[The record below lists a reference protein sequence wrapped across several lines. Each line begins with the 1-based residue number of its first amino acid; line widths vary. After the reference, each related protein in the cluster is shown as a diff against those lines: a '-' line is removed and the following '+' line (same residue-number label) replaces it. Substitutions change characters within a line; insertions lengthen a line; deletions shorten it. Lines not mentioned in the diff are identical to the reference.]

1 MIKTMNYITIDY
13 LPDLTAQQMLAARTL
28 TLTPMSDKIS
38 SGWDVSALFT
48 NHEGAEIQNDLFSF
62 TGVANAEYDVFS
74 HSTREPSMIRLYD
87 HAGNVIAIDREKN
100 VSTNG
105 DDFLNHFMAPYSG
118 TYYVA
123 AGWTQ
128 VKPDPFLSLSIY
140 ANLDPVQAPVNTLRA
155 ARGDDNWWSTFGN
168 DIGDGGDG
176 FDTFHVGGVRGDFH
190 IVSAGDVL
198 TVTSRFG
205 TEGVDTLKNVEKI
218 AFWDGA
224 VDMTYI
230 GLTQAL
236 YVGYFGRPADVG
248 GLKSFQSQ
256 LAALGAPEGVRE
268 FSARYATDAAVKNLI
283 DSFGTS
289 AESNAL
295 YAGDN
300 KTFVKAIFSNVLN
313 RAPSLTGLE
322 FWSAAIDSGE
332 LTRANASLSIMAGAL
347 ANTSIQGQNDARL
360 VQAKI
365 NVASNFTFAL
375 ESDSFHA
382 AYDGAG
388 AAAIARNLLGTVS
401 AATDANAFQPSLYQA
416 ILKLP
421 QLPPAAL
428 AHPGEQPWATQPEA
442 PPVMLVGIDSSLD
455 GAVPPA

>member
-1 MIKTMNYITIDY
+1 MNYITIDY
-13 LPDLTAQQMLAARTL
+13 LSDLTAQQMLAARTL
-28 TLTPMSDKIS
+28 TFTPTTADVST
-38 SGWDVSALFT
+38 GWDVSALFT
-48 NHEGAEIQNDLFSF
+48 NYEGVEIQNDLFSF
-62 TGVANAEYDVFS
+62 TGVANAKYDVFT

-87 HAGNVIAIDREKN
+87 HAGNVIAIDNEKN
-100 VSTNG
+100 TSING
-105 DDFLNHFMAPYSG
+105 DDFLHHFMAPYSG

-123 AGWTQ
+123 AGWTE
-128 VKPDPFLSLSIY
+128 VNPDPFLNLSIY
-140 ANLDPVQAPVNTLRA
+140 ANLDPVQAPVNTLRGA
-155 ARGDDNWWSTFGN
+155 PANDHWLSTFGN

-176 FDTFHVGGVRGDFH
+176 FDTFYAGGGRGDFNL
-190 IVSAGDVL
+190 VSAGDML

-218 AFWDGA
+218 AFWDGS

-256 LAALGAPEGVRE
+256 LAAMGAPEGVRE

-289 AESNAL
+289 VESNAL

-300 KTFVKAIFSNVLN
+300 KTFVKAIFNNVLN
-313 RAPSLTGLE
+313 RAPSVTGLE

-360 VQAKI
+360 VEAKI
-365 NVASNFTFAL
+365 DVASNFTFAL

-382 AYDGAG
+382 AYDRAG
-388 AAAIARNLLGTVS
+388 AATIARNLLGTVG
-401 AATDANAFQPSLYQA
+401 AATDPNAFQPSVYQA

-421 QLPPAAL
+421 QLPPADL
-428 AHPGEQPWATQPEA
+428 AHPGEQSWAAQPEA
-442 PPVMLVGIDSSLD
+442 PPILLVGMDSSVD
-455 GAVPPA
+455 GVVSPA

>member
-1 MIKTMNYITIDY
+1 MNYITIDY
-13 LPDLTAQQMLAARTL
+13 LSDLTAQQMLAARTL
-28 TLTPMSDKIS
+28 TFTPIGSKDS
-38 SGWDVSALFT
+38 SGLDASASF
-48 NHEGAEIQNDLFSF
+48 NNYGGAQIQNDLFSF
-62 TGVANAEYDVFS
+62 TGVANVEYDVFS
-74 HSTREPSMIRLYD
+74 NSTREPSTITLYD
-87 HAGNVIAIDREKN
+87 HAGNVIAIDNEK
-100 VSTNG
+100 STDIADG
-105 DDFLNHFMAPYSG
+105 HDFLSNFMAPYSG

-123 AGWTQ
+123 AGWTHIM
-128 VKPDPFLSLSIY
+128 PDPYLSLTVY
-140 ANLDPVQAPVNTLRA
+140 ADLDPVRAPVNTLRA
-155 ARGDDNWWSTFGN
+155 APGDDTWWSTYSN
-168 DIGDGGDG
+168 DIGDAGDG
-176 FDTFHVGGVRGDFH
+176 FDTIRYSGTRGDFN
-190 IVSAGDVL
+190 IVSAADGL
-198 TVTSRFG
+198 TLTSRFG
-205 TEGVDTLKNVEKI
+205 TEGIDTLKNVEKI
-218 AFWDGA
+218 DFFGDND

-256 LAALGAPEGVRE
+256 LAALGAPESVRE

-300 KTFVKAIFSNVLN
+300 KTFVKAIFSNLLN
-313 RAPSLTGLE
+313 RAPSLSGLE

-360 VQAKI
+360 VEAKI
-365 NVASNFTFAL
+365 YVASNFTFAL
-375 ESDSFHA
+375 ESDSFDA
-382 AYDGAG
+382 AYEGAG
-388 AAAIARNLLGTVS
+388 AATIARNLLGTVS
-401 AATDANAFQPSLYQA
+401 SGTDPNAFQPSVYQA

-428 AHPGEQPWATQPEA
+428 AQPGEQPWAAQPEA
-442 PPVMLVGIDSSLD
+442 LPIMLTGMASSLD
-455 GAVPPA
+455 GAA